1 MEQAI
6 AASDWDTANHRI
18 KVFEEAMEHHFCVEE
33 EALFPALEAATPQ
46 AQGPIRVMTMEH
58 IQMRH
63 MIRGLAMAVEQ
74 SAKDEALGLSE
85 TLLMTIQQ
93 HNMKEENIL
102 YPLADRCV
110 PEVADRIADSMK
122 EEA

>member
-6 AASDWDTANHRI
+6 AASDWDAANRRV
-18 KVFEEAMEHHFCVEE
+18 KSFEAAMEHHFSVEE
-33 EALFPALEAATPQ
+33 EALFPALEHATPQ

-74 SAKDEALGLSE
+74 SSKDEALGLSE
-85 TLLMTIQQ
+85 TLLMTMQQ

-102 YPLADRCV
+102 YPMADRCV
-110 PEVADRIADSMK
+110 PDVAPRIAESLQ
-122 EEA
+122 EEG